1 MTRSRQVLS
10 MGIATT
16 LIIVFLGLHFTNSS
30 AVIPAKVTP
39 PIVYQVVDLV
49 NMTEEEFWQI
59 KENEII
65 KVITDT
71 ANAHNINPYVLC
83 GLGFYESERFRYA
96 HKKIKDC
103 NGRWSYGVYMIQLET
118 AIEYDKDVTEE
129 KLLKLKIDRD
139 VAIDKAQSRY
149 RLRECEL
156 HQELAARLTEEND
169 KLVSIIK
176 IETDLYDN
184 KVAEILSEKE
194 GWKVNEPPEDTI
206 GTD

>member
-39 PIVYQVVDLV
+39 PNVYQVVDLV

-129 KLLKLKIDRD
+129 KLL
-139 VAIDKAQSRY
+139 Y
-149 RLRECEL
+149 
-156 HQELAARLTEEND
+156 
-169 KLVSIIK
+169 
-176 IETDLYDN
+176 
-184 KVAEILSEKE
+184 
-194 GWKVNEPPEDTI
+194 
-206 GTD
+206 